1 VASASPQVESQQLMG
16 GRVTRAVFA
25 SEARRRVLLALALAV
40 ACAGGTYAGQDGSRH
55 KVPAVLEKLNSGP
68 SQQAFSG
75 VVESL
80 DLHHSLLNV
89 NPVEGNTTE
98 IFPIKKTQRVAAADG
113 SRLALQTLKPGTNVL
128 IYYEQK
134 GDRRTV
140 KDIVV
145 LRTAPRK
152 PAPPAKESKPAPPS

>member
-1 VASASPQVESQQLMG
+1 MG
-16 GRVTRAVFA
+16 GCVRHAVLG
-25 SEARRRVLLALALAV
+25 SEAGRVLLALALATVCV
-40 ACAGGTYAGQDGSRH
+40 AGTYAGQDERRH
-55 KVPAVLEKLNSGP
+55 KVPSVLEKLNSGP

-75 VVESL
+75 IVQSL
-80 DLHHSLLNV
+80 DLHHSLLSV
-89 NPVEGNTTE
+89 NPVQGNTTE

-113 SRLALQTLKPGTNVL
+113 SRLALETLKPGTNVL

-145 LRTAPRK
+145 LHTAPQK
-152 PAPPAKESKPAPPS
+152 PAPAAKETKPLPPS